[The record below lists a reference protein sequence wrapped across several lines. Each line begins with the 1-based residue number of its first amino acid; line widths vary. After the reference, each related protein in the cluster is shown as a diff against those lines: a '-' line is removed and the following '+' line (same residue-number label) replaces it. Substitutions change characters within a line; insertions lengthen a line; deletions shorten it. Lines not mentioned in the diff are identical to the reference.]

1 MSTYHYPAENGNFNR
16 RLVALAERIE
26 AGVND
31 DHNADKLKAIY
42 KIARLAQ
49 DYRTV
54 YCDAVKRVMEGER
67 K

>member
-1 MSTYHYPAENGNFNR
+1 MTYKRRNHAFNA
-16 RLVALAERIE
+16 RLVSLAERIKTE
-26 AGVND
+26 AAD
-31 DHNADKLKAIY
+31 DSWAPKIRSIY